1 MRLILFALFLFSV
14 STISEASCELR
25 SQEKL
30 SREVLDEIKRLNLS
44 CNPHKVHISFDDGP
58 SSTFTPQILSELSK
72 RKVKASFFIT
82 TTNLEA
88 KHPRVKENKA
98 IVQQI
103 MKEGHLLAN
112 HGHDHS
118 AHDLR
123 MNGEGKILEKG
134 FTQEERESQL
144 KKSIDLLNQATGGK
158 FSRQAIQL
166 FRFPYGRGAMP
177 SQKELQEMMRSGQI
191 KLSSRNYSSQLKEYR
206 SQSPALQT
214 LAGSGF
220 SHLGWNHD
228 SQDSSY
234 GAGVQKDETVKKF
247 IISNLKSLCAS
258 KAPSQVALFHDIKAM
273 NVKAIPVIVDIGQC
287 LGLDFISASE
297 MVKNKDSLVSS
308 GVYIPKDKIE
318 VAPFQNMEELLSS
331 LNLSGVK
338 PDCEEELQERSCYS
352 QQYKRNYP
360 HCSGGESICFEGKW
374 YSKNDPM
381 VKSCKR

>member
-1 MRLILFALFLFSV
+1 MRLILFALGFFSV
-14 STISEASCELR
+14 STLIEASCELR
-25 SQEKL
+25 SQENL

-44 CNPHKVHISFDDGP
+44 CNPHKVHLSFDDGP
-58 SSTFTPQILSELSK
+58 SSTFTPQILNELNK

-82 TTNLEA
+82 TTNLEP
-88 KHPRVKENKA
+88 KHPRVNENKA

-103 MKEGHLLAN
+103 LKEGHLLAN

-123 MNGEGKILEKG
+123 MSSEGKILEKG

-177 SQKELQEMMRSGQI
+177 SQKELQELMRSGQI
-191 KLSSRNYSSQLKEYR
+191 KLSSQNYASQLKEYR

-214 LAGSGF
+214 IAGSGF

-234 GAGVQKDETVKKF
+234 GAGVQKEETVKKF
-247 IISNLKSLCAS
+247 IINNLKSLCAS
-258 KAPSQVALFHDIKAM
+258 KASSQVALFHDIKEM
-273 NVKAIPVIVDIGQC
+273 NTRAIPVILDIGQC

-297 MVKNKDSLVSS
+297 MIKNKASLVSS
-308 GVYIPKDKIE
+308 GVYLPKENIE
-318 VAPFQNMEELLSS
+318 MAPFKNMEELLSS
-331 LNLSGVK
+331 LSLNGVK
-338 PDCEEELQERSCYS
+338 PDCEEEIQEKSCYS
-352 QQYKRNYP
+352 QQYQRSYP
-360 HCSGGESICFEGKW
+360 HCSGGASICFEGKW
-374 YSKNDPM
+374 YSKNDPV
-381 VKSCKR
+381 VKNCKN